1 LAKSAFLNF
10 VYLRANLYSC

>member
-10 VYLRANLYSC
+10 VYLRANL